1 MPKLIDLTGQRFG
14 RLVVVGRAEN
24 DKHNQIRYLC
34 KCDCGK
40 YTTVNASSLR
50 SGGSQSCGCF
60 MRESLQKRGKF
71 IHGESRTRLYSIWN
85 NMKLR
90 CYDQRYKNYEDYGG
104 RYITVCEEWLD
115 DFTKFRDWALS
126 NGSEDNLTL
135 DRINS
140 NKNYCPDNCRWATFK
155 EQANNRRPRRWAKR
169 PKTN

>member
-1 MPKLIDLTGQRFG
+1 
-14 RLVVVGRAEN
+14 
-24 DKHNQIRYLC
+24 
-34 KCDCGK
+34 
-40 YTTVNASSLR
+40 
-50 SGGSQSCGCF
+50 
-60 MRESLQKRGKF
+60 
-71 IHGESRTRLYSIWN
+71 
-85 NMKLR
+85 MKLR

-104 RYITVCEEWLD
+104 RDITVCEEWLD

-126 NGSEDNLTL
+126 NGYEDNLTL

>member
-85 NMKLR
+85 NM
-90 CYDQRYKNYEDYGG
+90 N
-104 RYITVCEEWLD
+104 
-115 DFTKFRDWALS
+115 FR
-126 NGSEDNLTL
+126 
-135 DRINS
+135 
-140 NKNYCPDNCRWATFK
+140 
-155 EQANNRRPRRWAKR
+155 
-169 PKTN
+169 